1 MKRLAAVA
9 LMTVILLPG
18 VAFAGSSTDAA
29 LGLGAFAVFNQILG
43 GVGIFGRPAVV
54 VAPVP
59 PVVYAPP
66 APVVYAPP
74 PPVVYGP
81 PPVVYAPPQPVYVV
95 RQPVYVTPRPVYG
108 YRQYAYRHGWE
119 RHGRWERHA
128 RARLEIGGGDT
139 EPHVAVGDRVAR
151 DGHAVQHVG
160 APDEFRHEACAGP
173 VVEVVGRPRLRH
185 LPRLQHRDA
194 VGDHHRLALVVRD
207 V

>member
-66 APVVYAPP
+66 
-74 PPVVYGP
+74 
-81 PPVVYAPPQPVYVV
+81 QPVYVV

-119 RHGRWERHA
+119 RHGRWERH
-128 RARLEIGGGDT
+128 
-139 EPHVAVGDRVAR
+139 DRDR
-151 DGHAVQHVG
+151 
-160 APDEFRHEACAGP
+160 
-173 VVEVVGRPRLRH
+173 
-185 LPRLQHRDA
+185 
-194 VGDHHRLALVVRD
+194 
-207 V
+207 

>member
-81 PPVVYAPPQPVYVV
+81 PRWCTRLRSRCTSFGSPSTSPRGQCMAIVSTRIVTGGSGTGAGSATTATARSARIAL
-95 RQPVYVTPRPVYG
+95 RQ
-108 YRQYAYRHGWE
+108 
-119 RHGRWERHA
+119 RHA
-128 RARLEIGGGDT
+128 RRRLDPQTHGGADLETRG
-139 EPHVAVGDRVAR
+139 RR
-151 DGHAVQHVG
+151 
-160 APDEFRHEACAGP
+160 RRCA
-173 VVEVVGRPRLRH
+173 
-185 LPRLQHRDA
+185 
-194 VGDHHRLALVVRD
+194 
-207 V
+207 